1 MWFIIFFGSYVT
13 IRDPNLSIELKLVK
27 DTNMSNDISAE
38 ATSTKANNDDK
49 NHDAPSLYLM
59 IG

>member
-1 MWFIIFFGSYVT
+1 MLFGSYVT

-38 ATSTKANNDDK
+38 ATSTKTNN
-49 NHDAPSLYLM
+49 AM
-59 IG
+59 IRITMPLLST